1 MFQRASTARQTLEP
15 ERATPSAPEREGRS
29 LGSLVGGLLG
39 GIAKPV
45 ENFITALADL
55 FAAPP
60 PMTQEQ
66 AERAARANDEQAEAR
81 ADHAAQQAKEA
92 AQDWLIFKQNRQR
105 QEQEVRAAVHGDDDE
120 PERTRRRGRS
130 L

>member
-1 MFQRASTARQTLEP
+1 M
-15 ERATPSAPEREGRS
+15 
-29 LGSLVGGLLG
+29 GGLLG

-66 AERAARANDEQAEAR
+66 AERAARSNDEQAEAR